1 MMTFPISVENTA
13 LRLAESIREVTASFA
28 LNPTETGWLDV

>member
-1 MMTFPISVENTA
+1 MMTFSFSVENTA
-13 LRLAESIREVTASFA
+13 FRLAESIREVTASFA